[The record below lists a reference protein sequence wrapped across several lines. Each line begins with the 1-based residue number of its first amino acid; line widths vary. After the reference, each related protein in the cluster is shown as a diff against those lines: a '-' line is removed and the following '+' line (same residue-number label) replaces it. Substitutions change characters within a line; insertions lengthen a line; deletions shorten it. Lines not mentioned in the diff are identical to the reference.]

1 MNAPNRPAWEPDA
14 CRTVPIHTHR
24 GGTPL
29 ADLQTQ
35 PMIVAPPSAAAR
47 AGKES
52 GAGEGLALSI
62 SSALGALAGLVSWL
76 IAARL
81 LPQAEVGLAA
91 AVVSAFILIAGI
103 AQLNLGLGLIRW
115 LPVAGRHAP
124 PLVWRS
130 LLLIMPLSAI
140 AGLGYVLFVPD
151 LARTTAGTDGPLAL
165 GMCLFA
171 LASAGWGVFIVHDYI
186 LVAIGKPWWTVWRNG
201 LFAAVRI
208 TLLVVLG
215 TTLGAQGVVLSWVG
229 PIVVWIAVGSVVL
242 FVVVRRFASRDPG
255 TGVMPGRA
263 EVVGFLGPTA
273 TAQVGYTLLL
283 NQVPLVVILRFGPEA
298 GAAFF
303 IAWQATI
310 VLETAANYYMHSLSA
325 SWAREPGRAAE
336 LTASSRRR
344 LMKIFLP
351 LLALGALLAGPGL
364 SIFGPGYAAAA
375 DMLRLL
381 LAGLAARLLV
391 VHELGVRTAA
401 GHGMAY
407 ARLHIASTLLV
418 LVVALVVPASTEPHP
433 DGVGADLFPVTIG
446 YVIVQVACAAHV
458 VLVRLRGRI
467 RDRGAAPLR
476 QPPPRPPHPGRA
488 APQPVRPGHVRRPAR
503 DRSR

>member
-1 MNAPNRPAWEPDA
+1 MTGQGSHARDPDA
-14 CRTVPIHTHR
+14 CRTVPIALPAR
-24 GGTPL
+24 SPRRVARPAPGTRWNDVVL

-35 PMIVAPPSAAAR
+35 PIMIVGPAPAT
-47 AGKES
+47 AGTDEKR
-52 GAGEGLALSI
+52 GAGEGLALSL
-62 SSALGALAGLVSWL
+62 SSALGALAGLASWL

-115 LPVAGRHAP
+115 LPIAGCHAP

-140 AGLGYVLFVPD
+140 VGLGYVLVVPD
-151 LARTTAGTDGPLAL
+151 LARTTAGTQPLAL

-171 LASAGWGVFIVHDYI
+171 LATAGWGVFVVHDYI

-229 PIVVWIAVGSVVL
+229 PIVVWIAAGSLVL
-242 FVVVRRFASRDPG
+242 LVAVRRFARENPG
-255 TGVMPGRA
+255 AGVMPSRS
-263 EVVGFLGPTA
+263 EVIGFLGPTA

-283 NQVPLVVILRFGPEA
+283 NQVPLVVILRFGPES

-303 IAWQATI
+303 IAWQATV

-325 SWAREPGRAAE
+325 SWAREPGRAEE
-336 LTASSRRR
+336 LTSSSRRR
-344 LMKIFLP
+344 LLMIFLP
-351 LLALGALLAGPGL
+351 LLAVGALLAGPGL
-364 SIFGPGYAAAA
+364 SIFGPGYAAAS

-381 LAGLAARLLV
+381 LLGLAFRLVV

-407 ARLHIASTLLV
+407 ARLHTASTLLV
-418 LVVALVVPASTEPHP
+418 LVVALLVPASTDP
-433 DGVGADLFPVTIG
+433 DPAGVSADLFPVTLG
-446 YVIVQVACAAHV
+446 YVAVQVACAAHV
-458 VLVRLRGRI
+458 VLLRLRGRA
-467 RDRGAAPLR
+467 RRN
-476 QPPPRPPHPGRA
+476 RA
-488 APQPVRPGHVRRPAR
+488 AA
-503 DRSR
+503 

>member
-1 MNAPNRPAWEPDA
+1 MTGPGSHARDPDA
-14 CRTVPIHTHR
+14 CRTVPIALPAR
-24 GGTPL
+24 SPMRAARPAPGTRWNDVVL

-35 PMIVAPPSAAAR
+35 PIMIVGPAPTT
-47 AGKES
+47 AGTDKKR
-52 GAGEGLALSI
+52 GAGEGLALSL
-62 SSALGALAGLVSWL
+62 SSALGALAGLASWL

-115 LPVAGRHAP
+115 LPVAGCHAP

-130 LLLIMPLSAI
+130 LLLIMPLSAVV
-140 AGLGYVLFVPD
+140 GLGYVLVVPD
-151 LARTTAGTDGPLAL
+151 LARTTAGTGPLAV

-171 LASAGWGVFIVHDYI
+171 LATAGWGVFVVHDYI

-229 PIVVWIAVGSVVL
+229 PIVVWIAAGSLVL
-242 FVVVRRFASRDPG
+242 LVAVRRFARENPG
-255 TGVMPGRA
+255 AGVMPSRS
-263 EVVGFLGPTA
+263 EVIGFLGPTA

-283 NQVPLVVILRFGPEA
+283 NQVPLVVILRFGPES

-303 IAWQATI
+303 IAWQATV

-325 SWAREPGRAAE
+325 SWAREPGRAEE
-336 LTASSRRR
+336 LTSSSRRR
-344 LMKIFLP
+344 LLMIFLP
-351 LLALGALLAGPGL
+351 LLAAGALLAGPGL
-364 SIFGPGYAAAA
+364 SIFGPGYAAAS

-381 LAGLAARLLV
+381 LLGLAFRLVV

-407 ARLHIASTLLV
+407 ARLHTASTLLV
-418 LVVALVVPASTEPHP
+418 LVVALLVPASTDP
-433 DGVGADLFPVTIG
+433 DPAGVSADLFPVTLG
-446 YVIVQVACAAHV
+446 YVAVQVACAAHV
-458 VLVRLRGRI
+458 VLFRLRGRA
-467 RDRGAAPLR
+467 RRN
-476 QPPPRPPHPGRA
+476 RA
-488 APQPVRPGHVRRPAR
+488 AA
-503 DRSR
+503 

>member
-1 MNAPNRPAWEPDA
+1 VPFAALPALRPRWGDLA
-14 CRTVPIHTHR
+14 
-24 GGTPL
+24 L

-35 PMIVAPPSAAAR
+35 PMMVVPPTAR
-47 AGKES
+47 ADRKP

-62 SSALGALAGLVSWL
+62 SSALGALAGLASWL

-103 AQLNLGLGLIRW
+103 TQLNLGLGLIRW
-115 LPVAGRHAP
+115 VPVAGRYAS

-130 LLLIMPLSAI
+130 LLLIMPLSAVV
-140 AGLGYVLFVPD
+140 AVGYVLFVPD
-151 LARTTAGTDGPLAL
+151 LARTAAGADGPLPV
-165 GMCLFA
+165 GIGLFA

-201 LFAAVRI
+201 LFAVVRI
-208 TLLVVLG
+208 TMLVVLG
-215 TTLGAQGVVLSWVG
+215 TALGAQGVVLSWVC
-229 PIVVWIAVGSVVL
+229 PIVVWIAFGSVVL
-242 FVVVRRFASRDPG
+242 LVVVRRFGRQDPG
-255 TGVMPGRA
+255 TGVMPSRS

-283 NQVPLVVILRFGPEA
+283 NQVPLVVILRFGPES

-310 VLETAANYYMHSLSA
+310 VLETAASYYMHSLSA
-325 SWAREPGRAAE
+325 SWAREPERGAE
-336 LTASSRRR
+336 LTTSSRRR
-344 LMKIFLP
+344 LLTIFLP
-351 LLALGALLAGPGL
+351 LLALGAILAGPGL
-364 SIFGPGYAAAA
+364 FIFGPGYAAAA

-381 LAGLAARLLV
+381 LLGLAFRLLV

-418 LVVALVVPASTEPHP
+418 LVVALVVPASTEPDP
-433 DGVGADLFPVTIG
+433 NGVSAALFPVTLG
-446 YVIVQVACAAHV
+446 YVAVQVACAAHV
-458 VLVRLRGRI
+458 VLVRLRERVRG
-467 RDRGAAPLR
+467 RGA
-476 QPPPRPPHPGRA
+476 QTGTTSTA
-488 APQPVRPGHVRRPAR
+488 AP
-503 DRSR
+503 